1 MQSFRL
7 YYAATAVFLLLDFG
21 LGVNVRVT
29 FLEAWPVWR
38 VLYYLFCFACLGVI
52 TWRPGLATVVT
63 TVESLITLT
72 ALILHMGAR
81 VLNLSA
87 GALEQGAAALIHA
100 EEIVNFLIASLAA
113 WWGWQRGS
121 RQLHN
126 RLRL

>member
-21 LGVNVRVT
+21 FGVNVRVA
-29 FLEAWPVWR
+29 FLDAWPVWR
-38 VLYYLFCFACLGVI
+38 ALYYLFCFACFGLI
-52 TWRPGLATVVT
+52 AWRPALADVVT
-63 TVESLITLT
+63 TVESLITLS

-87 GALEQGAAALIHA
+87 GAFEQGPDALIHV
-100 EEIVNFLIASLAA
+100 EEIVNFLIAGLAA

-121 RQLHN
+121 RRLHDS
-126 RLRL
+126 LRL